1 MSTAAAPAGPPFCP
15 NPACRHHL
23 APAGWRW
30 KRDGF
35 HDRLCPPRR
44 VQRYRCLRC
53 RRSFSDQTFRTSYWL
68 KRPGLLLPVAWRLLA
83 CSAYR
88 QISREFGCSHTTIAG
103 LAARLG
109 RHALLFQRG
118 HGPSGPLREALV
130 SDGFESFEY
139 SQYHPTW
146 FHIAVGARSQFLYG
160 FTDSELRRKGRMTDK
175 QRTRRAELESTL
187 GRPDPRSIEL
197 EVAELLRLVAP
208 EKQALTIKSD
218 DHPAY
223 RRAFRRVSHLAIT
236 HEITPG
242 RKPRTTHNPLFP
254 INLTDLLIRHSGANH
269 KRETIAFS
277 KRRQSAAERMALFQ
291 VWKNFVKHRSELK
304 REGTPAMALALTDHP
319 LTFREILAERLFPS
333 RVVLPERVSRYYW
346 RQIHT
351 RALPRERRHSL
362 TYAA

>member
-1 MSTAAAPAGPPFCP
+1 MTTAVAPAAPPFCP
-15 NPACRHHL
+15 NPGCPHHL
-23 APAGWRW
+23 APQGWRW

-35 HDRLCPPRR
+35 HHRLCAPRR

-88 QISREFGCSHTTIAG
+88 QIAREFGCSSTTIAG
-103 LAARLG
+103 LSARLG
-109 RHALLFQRG
+109 RHALLFQRR
-118 HGPSGPLREALV
+118 HGPAGGIREALV

-146 FHIAVGARSQFLYG
+146 YHLAVGARSYLLYG
-160 FTDSELRRKGRMTDK
+160 FTDSELRRKGRMTDR
-175 QRTRRAELESTL
+175 QRARRAELESSL
-187 GRPDPRSIEL
+187 GRPEPNSIEL

-208 EKQALTIKSD
+208 ERQAVTIRSD
-218 DHPAY
+218 EHPAY
-223 RRAFRRVSHLAIT
+223 PRAFRRVPHLTIR
-236 HEITPG
+236 HEVTPG
-242 RKPRTTHNPLFP
+242 RLPRTTHNPLFP

-277 KRRQSAAERMALFQ
+277 KRRQSAIERLALFQ
-291 VWKNFVKHRSELK
+291 VWRNFIKHRSELK
-304 REGTPAMALALTDHP
+304 RAGTPAMALGLTDHP

-333 RVVLPERVSRYYW
+333 RVRLPERLARYYW

-351 RALPRERRHSL
+351 RAYAKQRSHRLR
-362 TYAA
+362 YAA